1 MPGIFL
7 INEFQCFVLSK
18 VIYKNVV
25 MVILKYLGVEVIS
38 SIILENVFSQKNI
51 LL

>member
-1 MPGIFL
+1 MDK
-7 INEFQCFVLSK
+7 FQCFVLSK
-18 VIYKNVV
+18 VIHKNVV

-38 SIILENVFSQKNI
+38 SVILENAFSQKNI